1 MNNNNKKILN
11 EVDLLS
17 LGLGAAAAGGAAYL
31 GKKALD
37 AYRRRQ
43 KEKANSPEAIEARR
57 LEREAAKRAS
67 EQERQRKSEESS
79 ASRLGTAGE
88 RAARTVARTGD
99 PAAGQQIIAKAQ
111 EAEDARSRSARIRPG
126 EGHDVIPGTS
136 IKLTAQQIKGL
147 DEHGRTQ
154 RGELVEV
161 LRKLSIVDPEEAKKI
176 AAQVRGTWVDHPEH
190 GYLPHGQNG
199 LVERSQLH
207 GRIMGDLRSRFP
219 QIFQQETFESYSNN
233 LSTND
238 PSVKMLMERF
248 NYYLRN

>member
-17 LGLGAAAAGGAAYL
+17 LGIGAAAAGGAAYL

-43 KEKANSPEAIEARR
+43 KERANSPEAIEARR
-57 LEREAAKRAS
+57 LEKLAAKRAAD
-67 EQERQRKSEESS
+67 EERERKAAAGT
-79 ASRLGTAGE
+79 ASRLETAEE
-88 RAARTVARTGD
+88 RAARVRARTGD
-99 PAAGQQIIAKAQ
+99 EAAGDPIIAKAQ
-111 EAEDARSRSARIRPG
+111 EAEAARSRAARIRPG

-176 AAQVRGTWVDHPEH
+176 AAQVKQH
-190 GYLPHGQNG
+190 G
-199 LVERSQLH
+199 
-207 GRIMGDLRSRFP
+207 
-219 QIFQQETFESYSNN
+219 
-233 LSTND
+233 
-238 PSVKMLMERF
+238 
-248 NYYLRN
+248 